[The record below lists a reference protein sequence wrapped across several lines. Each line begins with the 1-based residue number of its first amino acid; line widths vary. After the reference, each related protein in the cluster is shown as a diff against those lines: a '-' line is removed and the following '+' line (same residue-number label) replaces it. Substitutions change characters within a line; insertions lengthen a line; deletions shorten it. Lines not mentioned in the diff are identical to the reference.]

1 MSYEFIKLNEV
12 EKVDSSYNA
21 SLLIEQNG
29 EIKRL
34 STENINFGGG
44 GQQVQ
49 ADWNEK
55 DDTSP
60 AYIMNKPEING
71 NIVYISLDCGGVF
84 SKSDGTAFTV
94 NELKELWKSGARI
107 RFDFNWR
114 TEGEYGSSEVIGA
127 DLSDY
132 TGCNNIGF
140 YVYRPYTGVI
150 EFYHIYET

>member
-1 MSYEFIKLNEV
+1 MSYEFIKLSEV

-34 STENINFGGG
+34 STENINFGGS

-60 AYIMNKPEING
+60 AYIMNKPEINS
-71 NIVYISLDCGGVF
+71 NIVYISVDCGGVF
-84 SKSDGTAFTV
+84 TRSDGTAFTV

-107 RFDFNWR
+107 RFDLNWR
-114 TEGEYGSSEVIGA
+114 TEGEYGSCEVIGA

-132 TGCNNIGF
+132 TGVNRIGF
-140 YVYRPYTGVI
+140 FVYNPPSETI
-150 EFYHIYET
+150 EFFQIIGE